1 MILVP
6 EVARDFQNLMLVKY
20 ELKVLPVMHT
30 MGYRHL
36 IYLDVKNEFGCGPNA
51 MVSMSGRDKSICHV
65 VSRDFKD
72 FLVDLAHK
80 LDSGYYFKH

>member
-6 EVARDFQNLMLVKY
+6 EVARDFQKLMLVKY

-36 IYLDVKNEFGCGPNA
+36 IYLDVKNEFGCARTPWCPCLGGTNPYA
-51 MVSMSGRDKSICHV
+51 MW
-65 VSRDFKD
+65 
-72 FLVDLAHK
+72 
-80 LDSGYYFKH
+80 